1 MYYIEKDNKI
11 ALFNSDRE
19 VLENTIRFSADYK
32 DAEIQETEEGYTIVD
47 YQLVTVEEA
56 EKREVNKAKRV
67 KVQENDTVRDAAL
80 NAGVVYKDVLFDSDT
95 DQKVNLLATIGFM
108 SDEDT
113 VNWFGKDNQMLV
125 CNKEDLLNIGN
136 MIIQLHS
143 YCWTKNAEIKLAIN
157 NAKTMEELNSIEID
171 YTIKE
176 E

>member
-1 MYYIEKDNKI
+1 MNIMRFYAIKDNNLFT
-11 ALFNSDRE
+11 ALNENALAYYGDVRKLPE
-19 VLENTIRFSADYK
+19 DYEQDKYTVVNNELVLNPEW
-32 DAEIQETEEGYTIVD
+32 EQEH
-47 YQLVTVEEA
+47 L
-56 EKREVNKAKRV
+56 NKAKQA
-67 KVQENDTVRDAAL
+67 KVQENDTTRDAAL

-143 YCWTKNAEIKLAIN
+143 YCWAKNAEIKLAIN
-157 NAKTMEELNSIEID
+157 NAKTMEELNNIEID
-171 YTIKE
+171 YEMKE

>member
-1 MYYIEKDNKI
+1 MKIMRFYVVKDNNLFT
-11 ALFNSDRE
+11 ALNKNALAYYGDAKE
-19 VLENTIRFSADYK
+19 LPEDYEQDKYIVVNNELVLNPEYEHEQF
-32 DAEIQETEEGYTIVD
+32 
-47 YQLVTVEEA
+47 
-56 EKREVNKAKRV
+56 NKAKQA
-67 KVQENDTVRDAAL
+67 KVQENDTVRDTAL

-125 CNKEDLLNIGN
+125 CNKVDLLNIGN

-143 YCWTKNAEIKLAIN
+143 YCWTKNTEIKLAIS

-171 YTIKE
+171 YTMKE

>member
-1 MYYIEKDNKI
+1 MYYIEKENKI
-11 ALFNSDRE
+11 ALFSSDRQ
-19 VLENTIRFSADYK
+19 VLENTIRFSADYQ

-56 EKREVNKAKRV
+56 EGVEVEKAKRV
-67 KVQENDTVRDAAL
+67 KIQENDTARDTAL
-80 NAGVVYKDVLFDSDT
+80 NAGVVYKGVLFDSDT

-125 CNKEDLLNIGN
+125 CNKADLLNIGN

-143 YCWTKNAEIKLAIN
+143 YCWAKNAEIKLAIN
-157 NAKTMEELNSIEID
+157 NAKTMEELNSIDID
-171 YTIKE
+171 YEME
-176 E
+176 EE

>member
-1 MYYIEKDNKI
+1 MYYVEKDNKI

-32 DAEIQETEEGYTIVD
+32 DAVIQETEEGYTIVD
-47 YQLVTVEEA
+47 FKLITIEEYNVQQLE
-56 EKREVNKAKRV
+56 KAKQT
-67 KVQENDTVRDAAL
+67 KIQENDTVRDTAL

-143 YCWTKNAEIKLAIN
+143 YCWTKNAEIKFAIS

-171 YTIKE
+171 YTIE
-176 E
+176 EV